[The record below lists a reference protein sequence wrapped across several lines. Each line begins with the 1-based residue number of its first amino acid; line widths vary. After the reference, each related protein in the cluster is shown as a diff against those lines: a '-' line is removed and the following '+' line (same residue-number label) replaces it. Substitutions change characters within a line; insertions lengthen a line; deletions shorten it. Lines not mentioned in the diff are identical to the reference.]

1 MNYSARANFVN
12 ILFIALIFV
21 APIGYCLYDT
31 AIPPEIGRTVIVLSF
46 LLGAFVIADWY
57 HFYYSNSFG
66 GAIGAIGFGV
76 GIAVLALVVGMALTS
91 TPVVELAMFER
102 VEDWENIGWLLRAY
116 VAGIGMAAAAVV
128 GVVRLLLIT
137 ALGESNLPAE
147 DSL

>member
-31 AIPPEIGRTVIVLSF
+31 TIPPEIGRTVIVLSF

-57 HFYYSNSFG
+57 HLYYSNSFG
-66 GAIGAIGFGV
+66 GAFGAIGFGAC
-76 GIAVLALVVGMALTS
+76 IAVLALVIGMVLTS
-91 TPVVELAMFER
+91 TPIYELAVFER

-116 VAGIGMAAAAVV
+116 VAGIGMAAAAIV
-128 GVVRLLLIT
+128 GIIRLLLIT
-137 ALGESNLPAE
+137 ALGDSDLPAE

>member
-31 AIPPEIGRTVIVLSF
+31 TIPPEIGRTVIVLSF

-57 HFYYSNSFG
+57 HMYYSNSFG
-66 GAIGAIGFGV
+66 GAFGAIGFGA
-76 GIAVLALVVGMALTS
+76 GIAVLALVIGMALTS
-91 TPVVELAMFER
+91 TPIFELALFER
-102 VEDWENIGWLLRAY
+102 VEDWENIRWLLRAY
-116 VAGIGMAAAAVV
+116 VAGIGMAAAAIV
-128 GVVRLLLIT
+128 GVVRLVLIT
-137 ALGESNLPAE
+137 ALGESDLPAE

>member
-31 AIPPEIGRTVIVLSF
+31 AIAPEIGRTVIVLSF

-66 GAIGAIGFGV
+66 GAFGAIGL
-76 GIAVLALVVGMALTS
+76 GIGFAVLALVVVMALTS
-91 TPVVELAMFER
+91 TPIIELAMFER

-137 ALGESNLPAE
+137 ALGESYLPAE

>member
-31 AIPPEIGRTVIVLSF
+31 TIPPEIGRTVIVLSC

-57 HFYYSNSFG
+57 HMYYSNSFSG
-66 GAIGAIGFGV
+66 AFGAIGLGA
-76 GIAVLALVVGMALTS
+76 GIAALALVIGMALTS
-91 TPVVELAMFER
+91 TPIFELALFER

-116 VAGIGMAAAAVV
+116 VARIGMAAAAIV

-137 ALGESNLPAE
+137 ALGESDLPAE